1 MVTAI
6 EQIACLA
13 KQLTA
18 MQTDVP
24 ELQNAF
30 RGSATRSADLM
41 VQLIAQQSFL
51 CTEAPDYQPQAPSG
65 EKGSESFTAFKVEL
79 QSGVGSLHDYMIEE
93 KEGRLMELD
102 IRNAGTSQ
110 ETVDDFKEMDRRLYQ
125 VLFSSTKGES
135 KNYVC
140 DPER

>member
-1 MVTAI
+1 
-6 EQIACLA
+6 
-13 KQLTA
+13 

-41 VQLIAQQSFL
+41 VQLIGQQSFW
-51 CTEAPDYQPQAPSG
+51 CSEAPDYQPQASSG
-65 EKGSESFTAFKVEL
+65 EKGSESLTAFKMEL
-79 QSGVGSLHDYMIEE
+79 KSGVGSLHDNMMKVTDVAEE
-93 KEGRLMELD
+93 EGSLMELD
-102 IRNAGTSQ
+102 IRNPGMSQ
-110 ETVDDFKEMDRRLYQ
+110 ETVDDFKEMDRRRYQ
-125 VLFSSTKGES
+125 VLFSSTKGEA